1 MPAQLKEIL
10 KQTIPYHQQ
19 GAPLLL
25 AAHAVYEDSATG
37 RLIAQLKW
45 RNISRQTVQAVNVT
59 LQCRDSFGA
68 ALEAS
73 TYQYMDVSAAPQ
85 GIFGTQNAIELSSI
99 RTRACGV
106 SITAVSFA
114 DGSIWYATGDDTCV
128 ALPAGKS
135 QTLSG
140 DLLSQ
145 FKRDA
150 AGRGFGNAALF
161 TPQTYGDLW
170 QCGCGCWQKREDEA
184 CASCKATMAELTALR
199 EPDALTE
206 RLTAYQQKQEEAR
219 IAKEKA
225 DTEARIAKEKAD
237 AEAQAK
243 RKQLEKEAEVA
254 RQAAEAARQAAAKA
268 KKRNII
274 IAVVLVVLVAA
285 VLVFTQVIQPKQRY
299 DVAVA
304 LMESGQYEEASA
316 AFAKAGD
323 YGDAAERVS
332 KIHYAQAEALLAS
345 GEYEAAVAAFAKAGE
360 YGDAAGCVKE
370 TCYAQA

>member
-145 FKRDA
+145 FKRDV

-184 CASCKATMAELTALR
+184 CASCKATMAELSELR

-225 DTEARIAKEKAD
+225 D
-237 AEAQAK
+237 AEALAK
-243 RKQLEKEAEVA
+243 RKQLEKEAEVT
-254 RQAAEAARQAAAKA
+254 RQAAALGAEAARQAGAQAAAKV

-274 IAVVLVVLVAA
+274 IAAVLVVLVAA

-299 DVAVA
+299 DAAVA
-304 LMESGQYEEASA
+304 LM
-316 AFAKAGD
+316 
-323 YGDAAERVS
+323 V
-332 KIHYAQAEALLAS
+332 
-345 GEYEAAVAAFAKAGE
+345 
-360 YGDAAGCVKE
+360 
-370 TCYAQA
+370 